1 MNYIK
6 TLDASLLNDLTNLE
20 ELELRY
26 NRLEDLPVG
35 LFAKTKNLKEI
46 SLDHNLLTSIGTY
59 PTQCLERFTVE
70 GNKNPK
76 IDTRMIKM
84 CGGSDKAGG
93 SGGSVNSAVALNAAS
108 GALVGFSAI
117 VLVRQYF

>member
-6 TLDASLLNDLTNLE
+6 TLDASVLNDLTNLE

-26 NRLEDLPVG
+26 NRLEELPVG

-46 SLDHNLLTSIGTY
+46 SLDYNLLKSIDTY

-70 GNKNPK
+70 GNTNPK
-76 IDTRMIKM
+76 IDTRMIKI
-84 CGGSDKAGG
+84 CQYGH
-93 SGGSVNSAVALNAAS
+93 NNAVALNAAS
-108 GALVGFSAI
+108 GALVGCSAI
-117 VLVRQYF
+117 VLARQYF